1 MSRYI
6 DFDFSTKGLAINL
19 PNGTIKSDAEG
30 CLVCDMIV
38 TADISNNAITQDK
51 LDYNVATH
59 FVDISD
65 NNTSNTF
72 YPTFVSAINPTQYNQ
87 LYVDSRS
94 GPLTYTPSNGALNC
108 LNMRSAN
115 MNDLGLYNL
124 LRTNIQY
131 TTIPIN
137 LTTGTVTLT
146 KGIMFLQAVYLFNSI
161 SISRT
166 GVYFTNS
173 GSNSVAQMALYNKN
187 GLLLGSSQQLTTNSI
202 TPNSLQLF
210 TWPTPPTT
218 TTIDMYYL
226 AILCLT
232 TSSNNM
238 IIQSASSIPLLNIGI
253 TAPSAGKLG
262 YVAQTSGSSLSSF
275 PSQLTAIPTA
285 ITTPLFITIN

>member
-30 CLVCDMIV
+30 CLVCDSIV
-38 TADISNNAITQDK
+38 TADISNNAITQEK

-72 YPTFVSAINPTQYNQ
+72 YPTFVSSINDISYNR
-87 LYVDSRS
+87 LYADTNA
-94 GPLTYTPSNGALNC
+94 GPLTYVPSNGVLNC
-108 LNMRSAN
+108 LNIRSAN
-115 MNDLGLYNL
+115 MNDIGLYNL

-137 LTTGTVTLT
+137 LATNAVTLT
-146 KGIMFLQAVYLFNSI
+146 KGIIYLQAIYLFSSI
-161 SISRT
+161 TISQT

-173 GSNSVAQMALYNKN
+173 GSNSTAQMALYNKN
-187 GLLLGSSQQLTTNSI
+187 GELLGSSQQLTTTDISQN
-202 TPNSLQLF
+202 TLQLF
-210 TWPTPPTT
+210 TWPTPTTT

-226 AILCLT
+226 AILCLA
-232 TSSNNM
+232 TSSDNM
-238 IIQSASSIPLLNIGI
+238 IIQSSQTIPLLNIDI
-253 TAPSAGKLG
+253 STPSAGKLG

-275 PSQLTAIPTA
+275 PSQLTTVPSA
-285 ITTPLFITIN
+285 ITTPLFITIK